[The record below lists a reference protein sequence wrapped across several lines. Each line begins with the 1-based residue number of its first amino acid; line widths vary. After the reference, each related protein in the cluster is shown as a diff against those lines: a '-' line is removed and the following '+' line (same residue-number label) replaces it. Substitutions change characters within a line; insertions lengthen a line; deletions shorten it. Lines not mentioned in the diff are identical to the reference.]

1 MKLTTH
7 NVMSGSTLHATL
19 YAVSIDGETFCY
31 TTDDDEGMKLAVA
44 IAQLELRRKMEGK
57 AQCEAYLKL

>member
-7 NVMSGSTLHATL
+7 DVMAGPALHATL

-31 TTDDDEGMKLAVA
+31 TTNDNEGMALAVA
-44 IAQLELRRKMEGK
+44 IARLELQRKMEGK
-57 AQCEAYLKL
+57 AQCEAYSKQ